1 MDSLVIL
8 KLLPLYLFIDS
19 VLSVNPGG
27 RGGACFFPTTFGLVP
42 KWVLQQIS
50 GPKAVLGPQV
60 CSKGGA
66 E

>member
-27 RGGACFFPTTFGLVP
+27 RGGAFFFPTTFGLVP

-50 GPKAVLGPQV
+50 GPEAVLGP
-60 CSKGGA
+60 
-66 E
+66 